1 MRFSNDS
8 PMSEGH
14 RALGLDDFDAPRL
27 MSCLPSCILQD
38 GSTRLPSCLFNLA
51 RRSACRLPRAVE
63 FALRGC
69 AHEHRFAAPIAPPPA
84 SDTLLHVLCS
94 PYFPVACRPCIDPRR
109 VSPLLAASTWDS
121 TAASIAVSVCAM
133 ALRPCRRQA
142 SDAPWSPARALA
154 TARAAVD
161 AVGRAAGEAFAS
173 SIVSLAAERRL
184 PPGWPRRS
192 QSTFT
197 SAVRRHGISHGES
210 MWGALGVYVASN
222 DPWRWTY
229 CTVLYGMRE
238 SYFAAR
244 VAREQHLTLSPPR
257 GTRRLHV

>member
-14 RALGLDDFDAPRL
+14 RALWLDDFDAPRL

-94 PYFPVACRPCIDPRR
+94 PYFPAACRPCIDPRR

-161 AVGRAAGEAFAS
+161 AVGRACRRGLRLVDRLLGGGEAAAAWVAAPI
-173 SIVSLAAERRL
+173 SIDVYQYCKAPRYLA
-184 PPGWPRRS
+184 W
-192 QSTFT
+192 
-197 SAVRRHGISHGES
+197 
-210 MWGALGVYVASN
+210 
-222 DPWRWTY
+222 
-229 CTVLYGMRE
+229 
-238 SYFAAR
+238 
-244 VAREQHLTLSPPR
+244 
-257 GTRRLHV
+257 